1 MNYGYFDLKNK
12 EYVITKPD
20 TPAPWVNYL
29 GSPEYGAIISNNA
42 AGYSFVKSGAN
53 GRISRFRFNSMM
65 ALPGRYIYIRDND
78 TADYWSASWQ
88 PVGKPLD
95 KYKSECRHGT
105 AYTVISSE
113 YENIAAETAYYVPN
127 GKTYEVWRSKII
139 NNDSKPR
146 KLSVFGF
153 VEFTNDNNYEQ
164 DQVNLQYTLFITRTS
179 FEGNKILQHINENS
193 GRDETGSNHRERFFG
208 MVGADVTAACGNPD
222 SFIGSYRTYSNPE
235 AVEKGRLDGS
245 MNYNSNSCGAL
256 QSDITLEPGQTAE
269 LIYILGQKD
278 NREASAILE
287 EYKEKVGSIINGT
300 VKRIEFGNVILDIGK
315 TEAILRRDEII
326 PREKFK
332 NGDRVRAY
340 VLEVRR
346 ENKGPQ
352 IFLSRTCPEFLAKLF
367 ASEVPE
373 IYDGIVK
380 IVGVARD
387 PGSKAKIAVRT
398 DDMTVDAVGA
408 CVGLRGIR
416 VQAVVTELQGEKIDI
431 VPYSEDKAQFIVSAL
446 APAEV
451 TKVVL
456 DEDNNRIEVVVP
468 QEQFSIAIGRR
479 GQNVKLASQLLG
491 CDIDVLTEEQE
502 QERRSNE
509 NKVRSQRFMEAL
521 DVDEMIAHLLIA
533 EGFSTVDEIALVDLS
548 ELAEIE
554 GFDED
559 VAKELQSRAQE
570 FIAKRNKEFEEK
582 SKSLGI
588 DEKLQQ
594 LPGLDQD
601 MLLTLA
607 SSGVKTIDD
616 LADLATDELIEM
628 LGENTLSVQ
637 EANKVIMAAREH
649 WFAEE

>member
-1 MNYGYFDLKNK
+1 MQNFESMPRPEIILVADTVAREKNIDRDDVLEAMEIAIQKAGRSKYGF
-12 EYVITKPD
+12 EYDIRATID
-20 TPAPWVNYL
+20 R
-29 GSPEYGAIISNNA
+29 
-42 AGYSFVKSGAN
+42 KSGAISLARYREVVESADQIEN
-53 GRISRFRFNSMM
+53 EVTQLTLAEAKAYDSNIKVGEFIIDPLPPIDFGRI
-65 ALPGRYIYIRDND
+65 
-78 TADYWSASWQ
+78 
-88 PVGKPLD
+88 
-95 KYKSECRHGT
+95 
-105 AYTVISSE
+105 
-113 YENIAAETAYYVPN
+113 AA
-127 GKTYEVWRSKII
+127 
-139 NNDSKPR
+139 
-146 KLSVFGF
+146 
-153 VEFTNDNNYEQ
+153 
-164 DQVNLQYTLFITRTS
+164 
-179 FEGNKILQHINENS
+179 
-193 GRDETGSNHRERFFG
+193 
-208 MVGADVTAACGNPD
+208 
-222 SFIGSYRTYSNPE
+222 
-235 AVEKGRLDGS
+235 
-245 MNYNSNSCGAL
+245 
-256 QSDITLEPGQTAE
+256 QTAKQV
-269 LIYILGQKD
+269 IVQKVRD
-278 NREASAILE
+278 AERNKQFE